1 VDDALDS
8 FSIHAI
14 GGLTGTILTS
24 FFSTSKICLDHNIDG
39 ILYAHTNNDNSNN
52 NSGILLGK
60 QLLGIVIVALW
71 SAIFTCII
79 LKVINL
85 FIDIRVSKEIEIEGL
100 DIGLQGESVM
110 SEKER
115 DKKKM
120 YQMMLSYQ

>member
-24 FFSTSKICLDHNIDG
+24 FFSTSKICLDQNIDG
-39 ILYAHTNNDNSNN
+39 ILYAHTNGSNN

-71 SAIFTCII
+71 SGIFTCII